1 MKAMQSAKLILLET
15 AGHIC
20 NFFKKL
26 QRNIKR
32 QEKGQKEY
40 IYIYMKRLM
49 KNQSIAMYEIYF
61 NLESNKL

>member
-1 MKAMQSAKLILLET
+1 MKAVQLGKLILLKT

-32 QEKGQKEY
+32 QERGQRER
-40 IYIYMKRLM
+40 IYIYAETYEKAV
-49 KNQSIAMYEIYF
+49 IAMYEIYF
-61 NLESNKL
+61 ILESNKL